1 MKVEREIEIDTTI
14 AATKTVITNNNNSN
28 SSGNSGNSS
37 NSNNSNS
44 NNNHQ
49 HINSNSNSPSSFA
62 SSFEF
67 VRFPRAMPTGH
78 SRAAASSASDP
89 PPQSRSG
96 VQRGHVVLPSEED
109 FERAEAYY
117 RGRWDQEQ
125 EAAVAAAVY
134 QRNCMRCDALGAGV
148 RLDHGGQVIERDP
161 VCAACGAFAADG
173 AGPLPKKVR
182 RWGHEQAAVAAAA
195 SGSSVAGA
203 AEEPLLSDNVPML
216 WPPDVEDVPLPTTFK
231 RMRTEDSEKTVWD
244 PLALH
249 RWHDKRQKVESSAV
263 AGKESPAVADNGR
276 TPGLQ
281 ISGCMFLMEVRE
293 REAEEWVRGS
303 CCMVPME
310 SRQKEDAEVSS
321 EATTL
326 HLGSPAKSRYVCPG
340 GSSCENMDCPCDW
353 PETQAEDVNEDVNA
367 IARDLQTL
375 HDTAQRWR
383 DLAQEWKEAKDPKLG
398 KVKGNGRSGG
408 SAAPKQDR
416 KAKGKKKGKEEEPCI
431 CENCMSWEE
440 YKLFIKAKEKE
451 KAEDKKRGKDKDLGK
466 GKESSA
472 VADKGQHELKR
483 ETAKETHTRPS

>member
-1 MKVEREIEIDTTI
+1 
-14 AATKTVITNNNNSN
+14 
-28 SSGNSGNSS
+28 
-37 NSNNSNS
+37 
-44 NNNHQ
+44 
-49 HINSNSNSPSSFA
+49 
-62 SSFEF
+62 
-67 VRFPRAMPTGH
+67 MPTGH

-134 QRNCMRCDALGAGV
+134 QPNCMRCDALGAGV
-148 RLDHGGQVIERDP
+148 RLDHGGQVIEREP
-161 VCAACGAFAADG
+161 VCAACGAFVADGAGPLPKEVRRWGDG

-263 AGKESPAVADNGR
+263 AGKESPAVAGNGR

-281 ISGCMFLMEVRE
+281 IIGCMFLMEVQE
-293 REAEEWVRGS
+293 REAEE
-303 CCMVPME
+303 
-310 SRQKEDAEVSS
+310 
-321 EATTL
+321 
-326 HLGSPAKSRYVCPG
+326 
-340 GSSCENMDCPCDW
+340 
-353 PETQAEDVNEDVNA
+353 
-367 IARDLQTL
+367 
-375 HDTAQRWR
+375 
-383 DLAQEWKEAKDPKLG
+383 
-398 KVKGNGRSGG
+398 
-408 SAAPKQDR
+408 
-416 KAKGKKKGKEEEPCI
+416 
-431 CENCMSWEE
+431 
-440 YKLFIKAKEKE
+440 
-451 KAEDKKRGKDKDLGK
+451 
-466 GKESSA
+466 
-472 VADKGQHELKR
+472 
-483 ETAKETHTRPS
+483 